1 MELYT
6 AIFTYVSG
14 MTAENEKLYKE
25 FSDLLKKQV
34 DKLYKKAAPLHDEE
48 LLRFFRQSWHD
59 WVLSNKV
66 LNNIMAYLN
75 RTWIKNQKQNNAD
88 VYDIHMLAD
97 VIWRDHMF
105 MPLKDR
111 LTAALLDLIR
121 KERTG
126 DKILDDLVKE
136 TIQCYVRLGLNKE
149 NPKESTLEIY
159 KTHFEDD
166 FLNET
171 EIFYTIESTD
181 FINQNGVPLY
191 MRRVQDRLTQEDARV
206 RNYLHL
212 STQDLLVARLEQVL
226 ISKHKE
232 ALQGKFKDL
241 LEEDKIEDLT
251 LMYALLSRIP
261 DGLEPLKEI
270 LERHITGVGLAEVQN
285 DAEEAAD
292 KPQVFVNILLR
303 VFRKYS
309 ELIRIAF
316 KNDGGFVA
324 SLDKACRVFVNENA
338 VTKGGE
344 GPKTPGKKQIQVAK
358 TPQILSKYCDL
369 ILKKGPT
376 HISDEAQMDA
386 TLNDIVSLFK
396 YLPDKDVFMM
406 VYSKLLSRRLIND
419 QSASEDAEGSM
430 ISKLKSAQG
439 FEYCMK
445 LQRMIQDMAVSKDI
459 NTQFQADCES
469 QGVKLPVAFSIFV
482 LATGSWPLQAP
493 QTPFN
498 LPQQVEPL
506 IENFL
511 KFYNKKY
518 QGRKLTYLHQ
528 LSRADVDDRAVRGK
542 LYKLS
547 VTTYQMA
554 ILLHLNDQTQVTL
567 QQITDANGLRD
578 EPLKTALL
586 GLLKTKVMT
595 CDQGEDHGEWT
606 GETKFAA
613 NPKLKSKRTKINCNV
628 PVTGVKGGEGG
639 GGASITNQEVE
650 QDRVFKLRAA
660 VVRIMKAR
668 KTMTHNEL
676 ISETTSQVTRW
687 FTPRVETI
695 KKVIEYLIDQE
706 YIRRANDGKV
716 SKYEYLA

>member
-1 MELYT
+1 
-6 AIFTYVSG
+6 
-14 MTAENEKLYKE
+14 
-25 FSDLLKKQV
+25 
-34 DKLYKKAAPLHDEE
+34 
-48 LLRFFRQSWHD
+48 
-59 WVLSNKV
+59 
-66 LNNIMAYLN
+66 
-75 RTWIKNQKQNNAD
+75 
-88 VYDIHMLAD
+88 
-97 VIWRDHMF
+97 MF
-105 MPLKDR
+105 IPLKDR

-126 DKILDDLVKE
+126 DKILDDLVRE

-159 KTHFEDD
+159 KTHFEDA

-171 EIFYTIESTD
+171 EVFYTVESVD

-191 MRRVQDRLTQEDARV
+191 MRRVEDRLKQEERRV
-206 RNYLHL
+206 RDYLHVSSL
-212 STQDLLVARLEQVL
+212 EALTVRLENVL

-232 ALQGKFKDL
+232 ALQTKFKDL
-241 LEEDKIEDLT
+241 LEEDKVDDLA
-251 LMYALLSRIP
+251 LMYSLLARIAE
-261 DGLEPLKEI
+261 GLEPLKEV
-270 LERHITGVGLAEVQN
+270 LERHITLVGLAEVEN
-285 DAEEAAD
+285 DAAEAMD

-309 ELIRIAF
+309 ELIRVAF
-316 KNDGGFVA
+316 KSDGGFVA

-344 GPKTPGKKQIQVAK
+344 PAPKTPGKKNIPVAK

-376 HISDEAQMDA
+376 HISDEAVMEA
-386 TLNDIVSLFK
+386 TLNDVVSLFK

-419 QSASEDAEGSM
+419 QSASEDAESIM
-430 ISKLKSAQG
+430 ISKLKAAQG

-459 NTQFQADCES
+459 NMQFQADCEDKS
-469 QGVKLPVAFSIFV
+469 VRLPTNFQIFV

-498 LPQQVEPL
+498 PPQQIEPL
-506 IENFL
+506 IENFF

-528 LSRADVDDRAVRGK
+528 LSRADVDDRAVRGRI
-542 LYKLS
+542 YKLT

-554 ILLHLNDQTQVTL
+554 ILLHLNDSPEVTL
-567 QQITDANGLRD
+567 QQITDANALRD
-578 EPLKTALL
+578 EPLKSALL
-586 GLLKTKVMT
+586 GLLKMKVIL
-595 CDQGEDHGEWT
+595 CEQGEEHTEWS
-606 GETKFAA
+606 GETQFQA
-613 NPKLKSKRTKINCNV
+613 NTKLKSKRTKINCNI
-628 PVTGVKGGEGG
+628 PVTGVKGGESAGG
-639 GGASITNQEVE
+639 GAASITNQEVE

-706 YIRRANDGKV
+706 YIRRATDGKV
-716 SKYEYLA
+716 NKYEYLA